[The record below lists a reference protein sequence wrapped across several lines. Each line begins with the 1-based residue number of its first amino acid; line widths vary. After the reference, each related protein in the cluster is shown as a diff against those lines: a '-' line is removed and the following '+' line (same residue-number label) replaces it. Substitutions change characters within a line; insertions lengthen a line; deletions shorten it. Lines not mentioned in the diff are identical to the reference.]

1 MQPTCCCNRSDRR
14 CNRSDRRLQEWA
26 LYAYRVL
33 LPIAAGL
40 DLYAVVSLVLN
51 RYLAAR
57 AYKDR
62 GRRAHAE
69 FIKSTAETRRQ
80 SVW

>member
-1 MQPTCCCNRSDRR
+1 M
-14 CNRSDRRLQEWA
+14 
-26 LYAYRVL
+26 YRVL
-33 LPIAAGL
+33 LPLAAAL

-57 AYKDR
+57 AYKDKD
-62 GRRAHAE
+62 RRAHAQ
-69 FIKSTAETRRQ
+69 FIQSTAQSRRQ